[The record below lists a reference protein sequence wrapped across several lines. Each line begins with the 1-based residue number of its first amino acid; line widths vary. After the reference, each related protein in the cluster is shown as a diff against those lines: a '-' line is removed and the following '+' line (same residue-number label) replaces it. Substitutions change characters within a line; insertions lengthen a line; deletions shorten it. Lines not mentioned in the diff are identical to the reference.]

1 MTHHKGLFLAGAGL
15 IALAGGAQAQTGPT
29 DLNADTAAAA
39 AQSDSVGPNSTV
51 PSSGIGAE
59 SDPGRLGDIIVTA
72 RRREENIQT
81 VPVSITALGAEAL
94 VSRGVQQT
102 TDLQRIVPGVIFIG
116 AGSDA
121 NTSFAIRGQGKDVSG
136 PGLPSVI
143 SYFNEVPLPS
153 WGSVLPA
160 FDVSSVQVLKG
171 PQGTLFGRNTTGG
184 AVLVYS
190 APATYDLEGYVQ
202 GTYGR
207 YNWRGVQG
215 AVNIPIVDERISLR
229 LAGEVVKRRGFVEEQ
244 LVGGDANDLNS
255 RAFRITLRV
264 DLSDSISNVTVYDYF
279 RKNTNGDGYVS
290 VGDAGDLAFYRSP
303 GLAAF
308 YDCGTYSAFCQD
320 VDVLNELQ
328 KQAGYRKSFSNID
341 GHDKTKLWG
350 VSNTTTIDLG
360 PVTIKNIFGYR
371 DTKVDQQF
379 NTDGVPIFLL
389 DTRGFRFDRQ
399 ISNELQFS
407 GTAFGDR
414 LNWLFGG
421 FYLDVKPTGASAFAI
436 DAFDFLGNPDA
447 NPFAGISN
455 NLFSDR
461 SKAVFGNLTFAV
473 TDRLKLNGGL
483 RRTWDREAVCAAFT
497 QPFFGEPIRSLD
509 ECRENPFHYENSAK
523 FAAWTYTVG
532 ADYQLSDQ
540 VFTYV
545 TVRRG
550 YRAGNINAPRL
561 AGPLAPFQF
570 FGPQTVDDVEIG
582 AKTQWNVGDI
592 RGRFNIAAFRGK
604 FKGLQRYIGGIPANT
619 DGDNNPATDPTN
631 TALVLNA
638 GESKVQGVEIDA
650 LIAPTRNF
658 SLNGSLSYLDA
669 KYTDLQL
676 PPVFA
681 GLAGSSPYERAP
693 KWSYTVAGR
702 YEIPFEGTDSS
713 MIFNLDYYHVGSY
726 FVQLAQ
732 VPSYGLLNGSI
743 EFTNIANVPLS
754 ATLFMTNITDKVYL
768 RNSNLIGPQPGNFSF
783 APGEPRMYGIR
794 LRHSF

>member
-1 MTHHKGLFLAGAGL
+1 MKLFKGLCLAGATL
-15 IALAGGAQAQTGPT
+15 AAFAGGAQAQTASTAIDTDSGAVPPEGAYGPG
-29 DLNADTAAAA
+29 
-39 AQSDSVGPNSTV
+39 Q
-51 PSSGIGAE
+51 
-59 SDPGRLGDIIVTA
+59 LGDIVVTA
-72 RRREENIQT
+72 RRREENIQS
-81 VPVSITALGAEAL
+81 VPVSVTALGAETL

-190 APATYDLEGYVQ
+190 APATHELEGYVQ
-202 GTYGR
+202 GTLGN
-207 YNWRGVQG
+207 YNWRGGQG
-215 AVNIPIVDERISLR
+215 AVNIPIVPERVSLR

-244 LVGGDANDLNS
+244 LVGGDAADLNS
-255 RAFRITLRV
+255 QAFRVTLRV
-264 DLSDSISNVTVYDYF
+264 DLSDTISNVTVYDYF

-290 VGDAGDLAFYRSP
+290 VGDAGDLAFYRDPS
-303 GLAAF
+303 LAPF
-308 YDCGTYSAFCQD
+308 FNCGSFSATCQD
-320 VDVLNELQ
+320 VDVLNQLQ
-328 KQAGYRKSFSNID
+328 RQAGFHKSFSNIE

-350 VSNTTTIDLG
+350 ISNTTTIEFG
-360 PVTIKNIFGYR
+360 PVTLKNIFGYR

-379 NTDGVPIFLL
+379 NTDGLPIFLL

-399 ISNELQFS
+399 VSNELQFS

-414 LNWLFGG
+414 LDWLVGG
-421 FYLDVKPTGASAFAI
+421 FYLDVKPTGPSAFAI
-436 DAFDFLGNPDA
+436 DPFDFLGNPDA

-461 SKAVFGNLTFAV
+461 SKAVFGNLNFAV
-473 TDRLKLNGGL
+473 TDRLKLNAGL
-483 RRTWDREAVCAAFT
+483 RRTWDKEGVCAAFT
-497 QPFFGEPIRSLD
+497 QPFFGDPIASLG
-509 ECRENPFHYENSAK
+509 ECRATPGFYENSTK
-523 FAAWTYTVG
+523 FAAYTYTVG
-532 ADYQLSDQ
+532 ADYQMTDQ

-561 AGPLAPFQF
+561 SGPLAAFQF

-582 AKTQWNVGDI
+582 AKTQWNVGDV

-604 FKGLQRYIGGIPANT
+604 FKDLQRYIGGIPANL
-619 DGDNNPATDPTN
+619 DGDNDPSTDPTN
-631 TALVLNA
+631 TALVINA
-638 GESKVQGVEIDA
+638 GKSRVQGVEIDA
-650 LIAPTRNF
+650 LVALTRNLSF
-658 SLNGSLSYLDA
+658 NGGLSYLDA
-669 KYTDLQL
+669 KYTDLQV
-676 PPVFA
+676 PGIFAQFA
-681 GLAGSSPYERAP
+681 GTSPYERAP
-693 KWSYTVAGR
+693 KWSYTLAGR
-702 YEIPFEGTDSS
+702 YELPFEGSDTR
-713 MIFNLDYYHVGSY
+713 MIFNMDYYHVGSY

-732 VPSYGLLNGSI
+732 VPSYGVLSGSV
-743 EFTNIANVPLS
+743 EFTNVGGAPVSL
-754 ATLFMTNITDKVYL
+754 TLFMNNITNKTYL

-783 APGEPRMYGIR
+783 APGEPRMYGLR
-794 LRHSF
+794 LRHDF